1 MSSRI
6 LIALL
11 VPTLAAPPASMAQ
24 DPAIRLS
31 VTGNQRNSEGG
42 LQLLPGDPVR
52 VQVQTRDQG
61 YLLVLNVE
69 PGGEVR
75 VIFPVDPFDDAS
87 IRGGRQYEIRDA
99 AARESFIASETGAGL
114 VYAAVSP
121 DPFRF
126 DSVVRDGRW
135 NVEALVVSRDADP
148 EDGATNLVLAMTSDR
163 GFDFDVLPYLVQNE
177 VTEVVEVVEENHYYA
192 DPYSYP
198 VYCGWRS
205 YRYYPSCGGYYDP
218 YCYSCGR
225 TGLFIGFGFG
235 SPYYYSPYGYGYG
248 YGFGHGFPRSRFFG
262 GHFTHTSRPFTQLTG
277 RARGYGARQFGG
289 DRFGDGRRGFA
300 DGRRGFDDG
309 RRGFDD
315 GRRGFDDGRSGFDGR
330 SRAGGG
336 RTVAAR
342 PAVENRPVTSGPME
356 RVTRRAR
363 PSAAEGQRVTSGPME
378 RVARRARPSTA
389 ERADGRSGRNGN
401 NGTEVGRREQTR
413 VTPDAAER
421 GGRDRVRARPSTEN
435 RSPAVAPATR
445 SRARSTTIEGAAV
458 TRPERATT
466 ARNVA
471 FTQSQTRQDP
481 PARARA
487 RPSRPE
493 RVKAPTLVRRK
504 DRPATRSDPKK
515 ARPTTDR
522 ARPATE
528 RQRPAARPSSSDRRP
543 TATRARPSRSD
554 RPTVNR
560 SRPSSSNRPAV
571 NRSRPPRSTKAA
583 PSRPSRP
590 AAKGGKPSGGG
601 KASKGSGSGG
611 RSRSRRP

>member
-1 MSSRI
+1 MSSRF

-11 VPTLAAPPASMAQ
+11 VPTLAFPAVSPAQ

-42 LQLLPGDPVR
+42 LRLLPGDAVR
-52 VQVQTRDQG
+52 VQVQTKDPG
-61 YLLVLNVE
+61 HLLVLNVE

-75 VIFPVDPFDDAS
+75 VIFPVDPFDDTS

-126 DSVVRDGRW
+126 DSVTRDGRW
-135 NVEALVVSRDADP
+135 NVEALVVSREADP
-148 EDGATNLVLAMTSDR
+148 EDGATNLVLALSSER

-218 YCYSCGR
+218 YCFSCGR
-225 TGLFIGFGFG
+225 TGLFIGIGFG

-248 YGFGHGFPRSRFFG
+248 YGFPRGGFFG
-262 GHFTHTSRPFTQLTG
+262 GHVTHTSRPYTQLTG

-289 DRFGDGRRGFA
+289 DRF
-300 DGRRGFDDG
+300 DDG
-309 RRGFDD
+309 RRGFGD
-315 GRRGFDDGRSGFDGR
+315 GRGGFDDGRSGFDGR
-330 SRAGGG
+330 SRGG
-336 RTVAAR
+336 RTVA
-342 PAVENRPVTSGPME
+342 
-356 RVTRRAR
+356 
-363 PSAAEGQRVTSGPME
+363 GPME
-378 RVARRARPSTA
+378 RVARRARPSA
-389 ERADGRSGRNGN
+389 VERADGPGDRSRNSG
-401 NGTEVGRREQTR
+401 GEVGRREPTR
-413 VTPDAAER
+413 VTTDAVER
-421 GGRDRVRARPSTEN
+421 GGRDRARARPSTGN
-435 RSPAVAPATR
+435 RSTDVAPATR
-445 SRARSTTIEGAAV
+445 SRARSSTTIEGAAV
-458 TRPERATT
+458 TRPERAT

-471 FTQSQTRQDP
+471 FTQSQARQDP

-493 RVKAPTLVRRK
+493 RAKEPVLVRRK
-504 DRPATRSDPKK
+504 DRPSATGSEPRN
-515 ARPTTDR
+515 ARPATER

-528 RQRPAARPSSSDRRP
+528 RPSARPSTSDRP
-543 TATRARPSRSD
+543 TASRARPSNSG
-554 RPTVNR
+554 RPTA
-560 SRPSSSNRPAV
+560 SP
-571 NRSRPPRSTKAA
+571 SRPPSSTKAA
-583 PSRPSRP
+583 PSRPS
-590 AAKGGKPSGGG
+590 AKGGKPSGGG
-601 KASKGSGSGG
+601 KASKGSSSGS